1 MPAPTLVTEVET
13 AWNSATS
20 PKTTASI
27 SVQVGDVL
35 VAYAA
40 QENTSGTISTPTNSG
55 TALTWTLRQSVDVA
69 DFCEVRVW
77 TATATAAESITV
89 SFGSSGGVWF
99 GGAVQVW
106 RDSDGV
112 GASSAANADGAAPSV
127 NITTTQANSAI
138 AVCNGDWNAS
148 DGASRTWRANAGSLT
163 ETTYFRDSAHY
174 SVYAGYHADAGAIGT
189 YAVGLTAP
197 AAQKY
202 SIVAVEIKGSA
213 ESGNS
218 GASQLGQ
225 LTSQGQSVRVGRLY
239 FPAATAAPVG
249 VSPDAG
255 WNYTSER
262 LERSFALIKGTS
274 AIAIGTQVGPW
285 TATAGQTALD
295 RTYVSPPLAA
305 QEISG
310 TVSMQLMVREYAGT
324 DNVDQVRLVIKVV
337 SNDGG
342 TVRAT
347 LYSGNGST
355 TAEFVNNVT
364 HRNFTAANALALSSY
379 TCVAGDRLAVEI
391 GYRNSTAGTTP
402 EASAKWGE
410 NAAVL
415 PVNNTQT
422 TDGAPWIDFSNGLEF
437 AALTGTAEPSLGAP
451 TSAASGA
458 PVVTGSAAPQQG
470 ALTSEGSGSVGG
482 SIEGSAADDLGSLA
496 SAAQGS
502 PVGTGSAAPDLGAA
516 TSQAS
521 GSPAGTGSAADQL
534 GTLASSATGTPVG
547 TGTAAPDLGAA
558 TSAGQGSPVGTGES
572 AAQLGDLTSGA
583 SGSTGSGV
591 EGTAA
596 DQLGDLTSAAQGS
609 PVGTGTA
616 ADQAGAATSEA
627 TGSPVVSGSATGQLG
642 DAASAATGTP
652 TVTGSAAAQAGAPT
666 SEASGT
672 PTVTGQGAGQ
682 AGDATSAAAG
692 TPVVQGT
699 AADQAGAATSAGAG
713 APVVT
718 GIGAGALGDLT
729 SQGQEG
735 AISGSAADQL
745 GSLDSAGQGSPVAA
759 GTAAGQQGAA
769 TSSAAGTP
777 VGTGAAAGQLG
788 TLAGAAQGTPVVP
801 GQASGTVDA
810 ITSSGQATPVIAGT
824 AGSAAG
830 AAASAGQGSP
840 VGSGQAAGALGTL
853 SGPGTGTPV
862 ITGNAFSDLG
872 VLTSSGSE
880 AQLPLRAAGIVTV
893 PYEDR
898 YPAIAAEIRIV
909 QVFVAGSRYPSV
921 ALEIRVVQVTHEER
935 TLQA

>member
-1 MPAPTLVTEVET
+1 MPAPTFVTEVET
-13 AWNSATS
+13 AWNSSTT

-27 SVQVGDVL
+27 SVQVGDIL
-35 VAYAA
+35 IAYAA
-40 QENTSGTISTPTNSG
+40 KDANSDNLSTPTNSG
-55 TALTWTLRQSVDVA
+55 TALTWTLQQSVDTA
-69 DFCEVRVW
+69 SRCEVRIW

-89 SFGSSGGVWF
+89 SFASTGGAGEWF

-106 RDSDGV
+106 RSSDGV
-112 GASSAANADGAAPSV
+112 GASAAANAAGSAPTL

-138 AVCNGDWNAS
+138 AVLNADWEGA
-148 DGASRTWRANAGSLT
+148 DGASRAWRANAGTLT
-163 ETTYFRDSAHY
+163 ETTYFHELNRY
-174 SVYAGYHADAGAIGT
+174 TVYAGYHADAGSIGT
-189 YAVGLTAP
+189 YAVGLTTPSQTYA
-197 AAQKY
+197 
-202 SIVAVEIKGSA
+202 IVAVEIKGSA
-213 ESGNS
+213 GGNS
-218 GASQLGQ
+218 GQSQLGQ

-262 LERSFALIKGTS
+262 LERSFALIKGSS

-364 HRNFTAANALALSSY
+364 HRNFTAASALALSSY
-379 TCVAGDRLAVEI
+379 TCVAGDRIAVEI

-410 NAAVL
+410 NATVL

-437 AALTGTAEPSLGAP
+437 AALTGTATPNLGTP

-482 SIEGSAADDLGSLA
+482 SIDGSAADDLGSLA

-534 GTLASSATGTPVG
+534 GAL
-547 TGTAAPDLGAA
+547 A
-558 TSAGQGSPVGTGES
+558 TSAASGSPVGTGS
-572 AAQLGDLTSGA
+572 AAAQLGDLTSAA

-609 PVGTGTA
+609 PAGTGSAADQLGDAASAGAGAPVVAGAA
-616 ADQAGAATSEA
+616 ADQAGAATSVA
-627 TGSPVVSGSATGQLG
+627 TGSPLV
-642 DAASAATGTP
+642 TGT
-652 TVTGSAAAQAGAPT
+652 AAGDAGAPT
-666 SEASGT
+666 SAASGA
-672 PTVTGQGAGQ
+672 PTITGQGASL
-682 AGDATSAAAG
+682 AGDATSAASG
-692 TPVVQGT
+692 TSVLQGS

-718 GIGAGALGDLT
+718 GSGATALGDLT

-735 AISGSAADQL
+735 AISGSAADAL
-745 GSLDSAGQGSPVAA
+745 GPL
-759 GTAAGQQGAA
+759 
-769 TSSAAGTP
+769 
-777 VGTGAAAGQLG
+777 
-788 TLAGAAQGTPVVP
+788 
-801 GQASGTVDA
+801 
-810 ITSSGQATPVIAGT
+810 
-824 AGSAAG
+824 
-830 AAASAGQGSP
+830 ASAGQGSP
-840 VGSGQAAGALGTL
+840 VGTGAAAGPLGTL
-853 SGPGTGTPV
+853 TGAASGTPITAGIAAGSIGDLV
-862 ITGNAFSDLG
+862 SGAAGSPIAAGSAANQSGVAASAGAGSPVVPGQGAGPLGDATSAATGAGTITGNVFTDLG
-872 VLTSSGSE
+872 QLVSDGTGSSGFVQPLDES
-880 AQLPLRAAGIVTV
+880 LPWDVVSLSPQRSVGSLSLARSAAGLFAARAVVPLSARRDAESLVPTRTV
-893 PYEDR
+893 E
-898 YPAIAAEIRIV
+898 
-909 QVFVAGSRYPSV
+909 VFRG
-921 ALEIRVVQVTHEER
+921 
-935 TLQA
+935 